1 MKLKT
6 SALIVCITIVIHLI
20 LSLYFLFPF
29 FGYDSVLFVIRQLTD
44 IIQAIAFAYFFYLFY
59 KKVQ

>member
-20 LSLYFLFPF
+20 LILYGLYPGL
-29 FGYDSVLFVIRQLTD
+29 GYSSTYFVLCQVIN
-44 IIQAIAFAYFFYLFY
+44 IVQAIAFAYFFYLFY
-59 KKVQ
+59 KKIQ